1 MEALLQLKGIDKAF
15 PGVKALSGAA
25 LNVYPGRVM
34 ALVGENGAG
43 KSTMMKVLTGIYT
56 RDAGTLLWLGKE
68 TTFTGPKSS
77 QEAGIGIIHQ
87 ELNLI
92 PQLTIAENIFLG
104 REFVNRFGKIDWKTM
119 YAEADKLLAKLNLRF
134 KSDKLVGD
142 LSIGDQQMVEIAKVL
157 SFESKVIIMDEPTDA
172 LTDTETESLFRV
184 IRELKSQGR
193 GIVYISHRMKEI
205 FEICDDVTVFRDG
218 QFIAERE
225 VASLTEDS
233 LIEMMV
239 GRKLEDQYPHLDKA
253 PGDIRLKVDN
263 LCGPGVNDVS
273 FTLRKGEILGVSGL
287 MGAGRTELMK
297 VLYGALPR
305 TSGYVTLDGHEVVTR
320 SPQDGLANG
329 IVYIS
334 EDRKRDGLVL
344 GMSVKEN
351 MSLTALRYFS
361 RAGGSLKH
369 ADEQQAVSDF
379 IRLFNVKT
387 PSMEQAIGLLSGGN
401 QQKVA
406 IARGLMTRPKVLIL
420 DEPTRGVD
428 VGAKKEI
435 YQLINQ
441 FKADGLSIIL
451 VSSEMPEVLGMS
463 DRIIV
468 MHEGHLSGEFTRE
481 QATQEVLMAAAVG
494 KLNRV
499 NQGKKMT
506 TQTVSGRRYFTK
518 AWLMEQKSL
527 IALLVLIAI
536 VSTLSP
542 NFFTINNLF
551 NILQQ
556 TSVNAIMAVGMTL
569 VILTSGI
576 DLSVGSLLALTGAVA
591 ASIVGIEVNALVA
604 VAAALALGAA
614 IGAVTGVIVAKG
626 RVQAFIATLV
636 MMLLLRGVTMVYTNG
651 SPVNTGFTENADL
664 FGWFGIGRPLGVPTP
679 VWIMGIV
686 FLAAWYMLHHTRL
699 GRYIYALGGNEAA
712 TRLSGINVN
721 KIKIIVYSLCGLLAS
736 LAGIIEVARLS
747 SAQPTA
753 GTGYELDAIAAVVL
767 GGTSLAGG
775 KGRIVGTL
783 IGALILGFLNNGLNL
798 LGVSSY
804 YQMIVKAVVILLAV
818 LVDNKKQ

>member
-1 MEALLQLKGIDKAF
+1 MDALLQLKGIDKAF

-56 RDAGTLLWLGKE
+56 RDAGSLLWLGKE
-68 TTFTGPKSS
+68 TTFNGPKSS

-104 REFVNRFGKIDWKTM
+104 REFVNRFGKIDWKKM
-119 YAEADKLLAKLNLRF
+119 YAEADHHLAKLNLRF
-134 KSDKLVGD
+134 KSDKLVGE

-172 LTDTETESLFRV
+172 LTDTETDSLFRV

-218 QFIAERE
+218 QFIAECE
-225 VASLTEDS
+225 VATLTEDS

-239 GRKLEDQYPHLDKA
+239 GRKLEDQYPHLDNA
-253 PGDIRLKVDN
+253 PGEIRLKVDN

-273 FTLRKGEILGVSGL
+273 FVLRKGEILGISGL

-297 VLYGALPR
+297 VLYGAMPR

-351 MSLTALRYFS
+351 MSLTALDYFS

-369 ADEQQAVSDF
+369 KDEQQAVGDF

-499 NQGKKMT
+499 NQ
-506 TQTVSGRRYFTK
+506 
-518 AWLMEQKSL
+518 E
-527 IALLVLIAI
+527 
-536 VSTLSP
+536 
-542 NFFTINNLF
+542 
-551 NILQQ
+551 
-556 TSVNAIMAVGMTL
+556 
-569 VILTSGI
+569 
-576 DLSVGSLLALTGAVA
+576 
-591 ASIVGIEVNALVA
+591 
-604 VAAALALGAA
+604 
-614 IGAVTGVIVAKG
+614 
-626 RVQAFIATLV
+626 
-636 MMLLLRGVTMVYTNG
+636 
-651 SPVNTGFTENADL
+651 
-664 FGWFGIGRPLGVPTP
+664 
-679 VWIMGIV
+679 
-686 FLAAWYMLHHTRL
+686 
-699 GRYIYALGGNEAA
+699 
-712 TRLSGINVN
+712 
-721 KIKIIVYSLCGLLAS
+721 
-736 LAGIIEVARLS
+736 
-747 SAQPTA
+747 
-753 GTGYELDAIAAVVL
+753 
-767 GGTSLAGG
+767 
-775 KGRIVGTL
+775 
-783 IGALILGFLNNGLNL
+783 
-798 LGVSSY
+798 
-804 YQMIVKAVVILLAV
+804 
-818 LVDNKKQ
+818 